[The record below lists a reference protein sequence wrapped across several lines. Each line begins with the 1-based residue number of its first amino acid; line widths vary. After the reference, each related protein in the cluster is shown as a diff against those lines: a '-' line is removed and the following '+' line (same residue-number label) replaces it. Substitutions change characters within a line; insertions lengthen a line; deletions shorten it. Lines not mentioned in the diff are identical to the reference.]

1 LFKDWQLGWFIRGG
15 AGVAPPAA
23 CGQRRDN
30 VENWRKAMNESQ
42 TVKVWD
48 VFIRVFH
55 WALVGAFATAYLS
68 AEDFESV
75 HVWAGY
81 AVLGLVA
88 ARLLWGVIGTE
99 HARFANFVRS
109 PVAAFRYVVDV
120 VAGRARRFI
129 GHNPAGAAM
138 IVLMLV
144 TLIALTIS
152 GVALYGADEGQGPL
166 AGMLAGSGE
175 EVEHLLEEVHEFLAN
190 LMLAFIAIHVVGVV
204 VESLVHHES
213 LVRSMFTGRNRA

>member
-23 CGQRRDN
+23 CGQWRDN

-190 LMLAFIAIHVVGVV
+190 LMLAFIAIHVVGVL

-213 LVRSMFTGRNRA
+213 LVRSMFTGRKRA

>member
-1 LFKDWQLGWFIRGG
+1 
-15 AGVAPPAA
+15 
-23 CGQRRDN
+23 
-30 VENWRKAMNESQ
+30 MNESQ
-42 TVKVWD
+42 TVRVWD

-190 LMLAFIAIHVVGVV
+190 LMLAFIAIHVVGVL

-213 LVRSMFTGRNRA
+213 LVRSMFTGRKRA